1 MSCVYPANAAVPCN
15 AFWFCVTPW
24 CAAAV
29 RCNCACVSLRLCV
42 CVCVCVF
49 VCLSASVSM
58 AIALCLSPSLVVVV
72 NVCMC
77 ISVPCVRVGVCGAV
91 CFCTRVQNSVR
102 LSTIFRSFA
111 TRRILQTI
119 SPGLQRCLQKS
130 IFSEAN
136 SQASPLDS
144 HSCNPNHAERT
155 SLRSYTNAISNRTQ
169 KARPA
174 RSHAAH
180 GNPEY
185 DALASTL
192 C

>member
-1 MSCVYPANAAVPCN
+1 MLPR
-15 AFWFCVTPW
+15 
-24 CAAAV
+24 CAAIA
-29 RCNCACVSLRLCV
+29 RVSLFV
-42 CVCVCVF
+42 SVYVCVCVF

-58 AIALCLSPSLVVVV
+58 AIALCFSPSLVVVV
-72 NVCMC
+72 NACMC
-77 ISVPCVRVGVCGAV
+77 ISVPCVRVGVCGAM
-91 CFCTRVQNSVR
+91 CFCTRIQNSVR

-111 TRRILQTI
+111 ARRILQTI

>member
-1 MSCVYPANAAVPCN
+1 
-15 AFWFCVTPW
+15 
-24 CAAAV
+24 
-29 RCNCACVSLRLCV
+29 V

-58 AIALCLSPSLVVVV
+58 ATALCLSPSKVVFV

-77 ISVPCVRVGVCGAV
+77 ISVPSVRVDVCGAL
-91 CFCTRVQNSVR
+91 CFCTRIQNSVR
-102 LSTIFRSFA
+102 LSTIFHSFA
-111 TRRILQTI
+111 ARRSSQTI

-130 IFSEAN
+130 IYSEAN

-155 SLRSYTNAISNRTQ
+155 SLRSYNNAISNRTQ